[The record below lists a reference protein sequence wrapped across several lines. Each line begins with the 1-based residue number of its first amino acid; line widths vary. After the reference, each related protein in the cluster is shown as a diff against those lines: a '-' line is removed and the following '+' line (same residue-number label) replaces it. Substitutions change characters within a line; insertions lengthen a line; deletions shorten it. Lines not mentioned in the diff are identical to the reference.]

1 MAALTVREK
10 CAHLLR
16 RFALGA
22 SVTELD
28 YYSQGGLQACIDN
41 LLSSDTAK
49 EPVELSVDALT
60 NDKGVLNMPQVVVW
74 WSAKILMTH
83 RPLHYKMS
91 VFWHNHFATS
101 GEKVKAPPL
110 MAQHVETLEQHAT
123 GNFKD
128 LLLGISRDPAMLIW
142 LDNTENIKGHANEN
156 FAREVMELFTLGI
169 GNYSETDVQEGA
181 RAFTGWSYTRTGGK
195 SIKDRFS
202 AEFQYKEKLHDDGE
216 KTFLGRTGFLTGE
229 DVLQHLCSKPKTA
242 EYITWKIWNWFV
254 YQNPKPEVIAPF
266 AKKFY
271 DSGYD
276 IKTLLRAIMTSE
288 EFYSPRAV
296 GQLIKNPV
304 DVCITTL
311 RQLGI
316 GEALATKVSEASD
329 SDTNSRAKFA
339 VAAAAVQSMKNQ
351 GMWLLFPP
359 DVSGWK
365 PGDSW
370 ITSAT
375 LIERI
380 AWAGRLFGN
389 TGKGKVTRQM
399 TMYPLLARD
408 TSPEGVARQLCSI
421 FDVHYTDQKMGT
433 LANTAAKAMGSGLTP
448 KNANQVSF
456 EVARLIF
463 GSPEFQVC

>member
-1 MAALTVREK
+1 M
-10 CAHLLR
+10 
-16 RFALGA
+16 
-22 SVTELD
+22 
-28 YYSQGGLQACIDN
+28 
-41 LLSSDTAK
+41 
-49 EPVELSVDALT
+49 
-60 NDKGVLNMPQVVVW
+60 
-74 WSAKILMTH
+74 
-83 RPLHYKMS
+83 
-91 VFWHNHFATS
+91 
-101 GEKVKAPPL
+101 
-110 MAQHVETLEQHAT
+110 
-123 GNFKD
+123 
-128 LLLGISRDPAMLIW
+128 
-142 LDNTENIKGHANEN
+142 
-156 FAREVMELFTLGI
+156 
-169 GNYSETDVQEGA
+169 
-181 RAFTGWSYTRTGGK
+181 
-195 SIKDRFS
+195 
-202 AEFQYKEKLHDDGE
+202 
-216 KTFLGRTGFLTGE
+216 
-229 DVLQHLCSKPKTA
+229 
-242 EYITWKIWNWFV
+242 
-254 YQNPKPEVIAPF
+254 
-266 AKKFY
+266 
-271 DSGYD
+271 
-276 IKTLLRAIMTSE
+276 
-288 EFYSPRAV
+288 